1 MNRLS
6 SFFSTAALLLLSH
19 SARAEHVGGDIT
31 DSIIDV
37 GSIGVLV
44 GIVLIGAALAARG
57 LRPKVVRVRR

>member
-19 SARAEHVGGDIT
+19 SARAAHVGGDIT
-31 DSIIDV
+31 DSIMDV
-37 GSIGVLV
+37 GLIGVLV